1 MMKQQ
6 KLVGTPQNT
15 KEWKLEK
22 KTKHK
27 IPYFGPTFVY
37 VKITKFS
44 SFVFILYSLNVT
56 ENNKQNNKK
65 TNFIMKFIIVVAI
78 IVVIAVF
85 IFRFVEDND
94 HYYDS

>member
-6 KLVGTPQNT
+6 KLVGTPQDT
-15 KEWKLEK
+15 KEWKLKK

-56 ENNKQNNKK
+56 ENKSKTIKKQ
-65 TNFIMKFIIVVAI
+65 I
-78 IVVIAVF
+78 
-85 IFRFVEDND
+85 
-94 HYYDS
+94 SL

>member
-1 MMKQQ
+1 MYLYNFHNFSMMKQQ

-37 VKITKFS
+37 VKITEFS
-44 SFVFILYSLNVT
+44 SFVF
-56 ENNKQNNKK
+56 
-65 TNFIMKFIIVVAI
+65 
-78 IVVIAVF
+78 VF
-85 IFRFVEDND
+85 ILFI
-94 HYYDS
+94 H